1 MLTGTL
7 PAEIDEALLTKEE
20 QQLLGRKRPP
30 LGRPSDELRRRASTL
45 KPIAERDE
53 TEAKAYQSLR
63 ARLRSM

>member
-1 MLTGTL
+1 MFPL

-20 QQLLGRKRPP
+20 QLLSGTKLPP
-30 LGRPSDELRRRASTL
+30 LGRPSEELRRRVSPL

-53 TEAKAYQSLR
+53 YEPGSFQSLR